1 MTSFAVETDSTDFY
15 HRLRDT
21 LSKHKNY
28 YAGIIA
34 NLFKAY
40 YC

>member
-1 MTSFAVETDSTDFY
+1 MTSFAVETNSTG
-15 HRLRDT
+15 LWGT
-21 LSKHKNY
+21 WSKHKNY

-34 NLFKAY
+34 NLIYFKAY